1 MVAVIS
7 SAYKVKLYNT
17 ILMFNRIPSTC
28 YYRATYNYIF
38 FTYKSQVQRADV
50 VVLLGLKG
58 VSLCRVKI
66 SSFNH
71 IAEHMSPLGDNSGH
85 RVTCLQVVVYK

>member
-7 SAYKVKLYNT
+7 SAYKVKLYN
-17 ILMFNRIPSTC
+17 IIPMFNRIPSTC
-28 YYRATYNYIF
+28 YYRATYNYLY

-58 VSLCRVKI
+58 AESLEGGN
-66 SSFNH
+66 F
-71 IAEHMSPLGDNSGH
+71 
-85 RVTCLQVVVYK
+85 